1 MVELSIDNID
11 EGKARKEFNAKIRKA
26 FKELLQYQK
35 DTDSSDGKAIVTLS
49 VTIHKTANTKDHFNV
64 VHSTKVSVPTIKNTS
79 VVKARGERL
88 LCQPIGASL
97 HDPEQ
102 QAFFDAS
109 GRIIGGVDPDTGEL
123 IEEEPHVAGKIAQA

>member
-26 FKELLQYQK
+26 FRELLQYQK
-35 DTDSSDGKAIVTLS
+35 DTESSGGKAVVTLS
-49 VTIHKTANTKDHFNV
+49 VTMFKTKGTSDHYSV
-64 VHSTKVSVPTIKNTS
+64 EHSTKITVPTMKNLS

-88 LCQPIGASL
+88 LCQPIGASQ

-102 QAFFDAS
+102 QAFFDS
-109 GRIIGGVDPDTGEL
+109 TGRIIGGVDPDTGEL
-123 IEEEPHVAGKIAQA
+123 VEDGPVVAGKIAQG